1 MLVCFSY
8 GFRIKNHMN
17 QFYDTLVHIL
27 KLEVPV
33 YWNYM
38 EKSKINYKKI
48 I

>member
-1 MLVCFSY
+1 
-8 GFRIKNHMN
+8 MN

-48 I
+48 FSQKHNLVKIFLFAF